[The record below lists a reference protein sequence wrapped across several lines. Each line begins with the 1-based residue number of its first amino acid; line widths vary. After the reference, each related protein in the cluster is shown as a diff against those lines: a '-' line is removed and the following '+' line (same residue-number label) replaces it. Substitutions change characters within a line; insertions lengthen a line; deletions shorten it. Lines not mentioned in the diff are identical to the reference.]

1 MDTSIDAAKVRDSS
15 SLYVEVW
22 AALVLLLVAG
32 LAIFVLPIPRALA
45 VALIFT
51 VAAVKAGLVIRNYMH
66 LKHEHLLIYI
76 IIAVP
81 ALFLLGFAIALIP
94 DIVFRHG
101 G

>member
-76 IIAVP
+76 IVLVP
-81 ALFLLGFAIALIP
+81 VVFMLGLALVLVP
-94 DIVFRHG
+94 DIVFRHAG
-101 G
+101 